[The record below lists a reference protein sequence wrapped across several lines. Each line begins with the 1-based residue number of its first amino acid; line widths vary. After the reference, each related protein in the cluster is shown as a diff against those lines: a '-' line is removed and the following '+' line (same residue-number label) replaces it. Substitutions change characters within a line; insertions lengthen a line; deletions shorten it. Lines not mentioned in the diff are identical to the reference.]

1 MPSSST
7 LPAVVDVVDVDED
20 VLVLGV

>member
-7 LPAVVDVVDVDED
+7 LPADVDVVDVDED